1 MSAPHLGYNH
11 RIILNG
17 IPFPVQGVMDHR
29 SRHDDDPAPL
39 ESTTELLAQVR
50 AGDQE
55 ALERLLRLYGPL
67 LTRWAHGRLPA
78 TSRGLSDTEDLV
90 QITLIRVLGK
100 LETFEVRHPGAFLAY
115 LRRGL
120 LNNLRNEIR
129 HASHRPRGEP
139 PDEQMPAP
147 GPSPLEQTIG
157 VRAME
162 AYESA
167 LELLT
172 DDQKAAVTLRIEMG
186 CRHEEIA
193 SLLDKPSAN
202 AARML
207 VARGLVRLAELIDE
221 EAVGDVQW

>member
-1 MSAPHLGYNH
+1 MDQHPHH
-11 RIILNG
+11 
-17 IPFPVQGVMDHR
+17 
-29 SRHDDDPAPL
+29 DDPARSPL
-39 ESTTELLAQVR
+39 ESTTDLLALVR
-50 AGDQE
+50 GGDQD
-55 ALERLLRLYGPL
+55 AMERLLRIYGPL
-67 LTRWAHGRLPA
+67 LTRWAHGRLPGYA
-78 TSRGLSDTEDLV
+78 RGLSDTEDLV

-100 LETFEVRHPGAFLAY
+100 LETFEAQHPGAFLAY

-139 PDEQMPAP
+139 PQEDLRAP

-162 AYESA
+162 AYEAA
-167 LELLT
+167 LERLT
-172 DDQKAAVTLRIEMG
+172 DEQKAAVSLRLEMG
-186 CRHEEIA
+186 CKHEEIA
-193 SLLDKPSAN
+193 TLLGKPSAN

-207 VARGLVRLAELIDE
+207 VARGLVRLAELIDK

>member
-1 MSAPHLGYNH
+1 
-11 RIILNG
+11 
-17 IPFPVQGVMDHR
+17 MDHR
-29 SRHDDDPAPL
+29 SHQGDDPAPL

-55 ALERLLRLYGPL
+55 ALERLLRTYGPL

-129 HASHRPRGEP
+129 HASHRPRGAP
-139 PDEQMPAP
+139 PDEQMRAP

-157 VRAME
+157 VRALE

-167 LELLT
+167 LEQLT

-193 SLLDKPSAN
+193 ALLGKPTAN

-207 VARGLVRLAELIDE
+207 VARGLVRLSELIDE